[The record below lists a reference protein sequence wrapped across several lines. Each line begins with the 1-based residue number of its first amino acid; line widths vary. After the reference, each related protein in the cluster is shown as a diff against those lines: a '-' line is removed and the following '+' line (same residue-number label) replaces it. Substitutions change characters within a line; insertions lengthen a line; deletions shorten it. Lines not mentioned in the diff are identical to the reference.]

1 MEFLAQRLIKWYHL
15 NRRNLPWRNTK
26 DPYKI
31 WISEIILQQTRVN
44 QGINYYFRFIEAFP
58 EIKVL
63 AQASQDEVLKLW
75 QGLGYYSRARNM
87 HEAARQIERNH
98 KSVFPQNYN
107 DIRAL
112 KGVGDYTAAAIAS
125 FAFNLRYAVVDG
137 NVYRVISR
145 VFGVELPINSGTGK
159 KYFQKLANEL
169 LPKTDYATFNQ
180 SIMEF
185 GALQC
190 KPINPNCG
198 ECVLNDKCLAYAGR
212 LVDCFPVKS
221 KAVKSKNRFFN
232 YFVITQGK
240 YIYISKRSGNDI
252 WKGLFEFYLVETGKK
267 QTLEKI
273 CRTDKLAGLLK
284 KQMMK
289 SQFQVKE
296 YIHVLSHRKLHASFF
311 RVEVKALPVSF
322 KLKKIKISDLDNFA
336 WPRLIE
342 KFLNEHKLI

>member
-190 KPINPNCG
+190 KPNNPNCG

>member
-58 EIKVL
+58 ELRDL